1 MGTKRRQKDHEP
13 PKHLSAEA
21 RQWWA
26 NVVEAF
32 ELEPHHLKVLRL
44 ACEAW
49 DRAQEARKAL
59 TKHGTTFID
68 RFEQPRVR
76 PEVAIERAAWI
87 AFARLVRELG
97 LDAAPDDSRP
107 PGLSNRYRWR
117 R

>member
-44 ACEAW
+44 AGG
-49 DRAQEARKAL
+49 AQGAHQTRHDVYRSL
-59 TKHGTTFID
+59 
-68 RFEQPRVR
+68 
-76 PEVAIERAAWI
+76 RAA
-87 AFARLVRELG
+87 AG
-97 LDAAPDDSRP
+97 APRGGD
-107 PGLSNRYRWR
+107 
-117 R
+117 